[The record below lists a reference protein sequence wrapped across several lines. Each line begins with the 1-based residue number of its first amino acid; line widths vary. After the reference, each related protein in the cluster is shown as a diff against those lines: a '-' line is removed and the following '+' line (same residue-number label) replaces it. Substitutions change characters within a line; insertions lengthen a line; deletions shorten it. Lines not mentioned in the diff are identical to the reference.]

1 MIRFFFLIQLMLLIF
16 LVQGCAPVNQNQII
30 ASGKIPLTS
39 RQLFDL
45 VSNNSLHLEAVD
57 FDATLFFN
65 TDGTL
70 AAIDRLKN
78 RDVGKWDISSENQLC
93 IKYRT
98 WYYGDTKCYRVFP
111 AGTGGKYTLFTENG
125 ARYCTAEFLTA
136 DPYNLSQQLGKP
148 KGKQYLREQFVRK
161 NGSPVFNTSS
171 RKEKN
176 GKTETKNIPSKRQ
189 TKNNKRDDLIR
200 IARNCPDC
208 NLEGINLKDARLIGA
223 NLKGANLAGA
233 DLSGANLRR
242 ADLTGANLTGAR
254 LVATSLAGAV
264 LIDADLS
271 NADLTGSNLI
281 KAKLN
286 NAVLNGTILDGANLE
301 SAEGYR
307 N

>member
-1 MIRFFFLIQLMLLIF
+1 MVQLFFFIQLLLFF
-16 LVQGCAPVNQNQII
+16 LFINGCAPVNQNQVI
-30 ASGKIPLTS
+30 ASGQVPLTS
-39 RQLFDL
+39 RQLFDM

-65 TDGTL
+65 TNGTL
-70 AAIDRLKN
+70 AAIDRLKS
-78 RDVGKWDISSENQLC
+78 RDVGKWDVSSENQLC

-111 AGTGGKYTLFTENG
+111 GGTEGKYTLFTENG

-136 DPYNLSQQLGKP
+136 DPYNLSQQLGKH
-148 KGKQYLREQFVRK
+148 KGKQYLREQFAKK
-161 NGSPVFNTSS
+161 NASPVFSAPD
-171 RKEKN
+171 KEKDD
-176 GKTETKNIPSKRQ
+176 KTAAESTVSRRQAKN
-189 TKNNKRDDLIR
+189 TKRDDLIR

-208 NLEGINLKDARLIGA
+208 NLRGINLKDANLIGA

-242 ADLTGANLTGAR
+242 ANLTGANLTGAR
-254 LVATSLAGAV
+254 LVATSLAGAILV
-264 LIDADLS
+264 NADLS

-286 NAVLNGTILDGANLE
+286 NAILEGAILDGANLE
-301 SAEGYR
+301 SAEGYKY
-307 N
+307 

>member
-1 MIRFFFLIQLMLLIF
+1 MIRFFFFTQLMLFFFLIN
-16 LVQGCAPVNQNQII
+16 GCAPVNQNQIE
-30 ASGKIPLTS
+30 ASGQSPLTS
-39 RQLFDL
+39 RQLFDM
-45 VSNNSLHLEAVD
+45 VSNNSLHLETVD

-65 TDGTL
+65 TNGTL
-70 AAIDRLKN
+70 AAIDRLKS
-78 RDVGKWDISSENQLC
+78 RDVGKWDVSSENQLC

-111 AGTGGKYTLFTENG
+111 GGTEGKYIFFTENG

-136 DPYNLSQQLGKP
+136 DPYNLSQQIGKT
-148 KGKQYLREQFVRK
+148 KGKQYLREQFVQKYGR
-161 NGSPVFNTSS
+161 PVFNTP

-176 GKTETKNIPSKRQ
+176 GKAAADNRATKQHRQ
-189 TKNNKRDDLIR
+189 KNKRDDLIR

-208 NLEGINLKDARLIGA
+208 NLRGINLKDANLIGA
-223 NLKGANLAGA
+223 NLKGANLEGA

-242 ADLTGANLTGAR
+242 ADLSGANLTGAR

-307 N
+307 D

>member
-1 MIRFFFLIQLMLLIF
+1 MIRFFFFIQFMLFFFLIN
-16 LVQGCAPVNQNQII
+16 GCTPVNQNQII
-30 ASGKIPLTS
+30 ASGQVPLTA
-39 RQLFDL
+39 RQLFDM
-45 VSNNSLHLEAVD
+45 VSNNSLHLEAID
-57 FDATLFFN
+57 FDATVFFN
-65 TDGTL
+65 TNGTL
-70 AAIDRLKN
+70 VAIDRLKS

-98 WYYGDTKCYRVFP
+98 WYYGDTKCYSVFP

-136 DPYNLSQQLGKP
+136 DPLNLSQQLGKR
-148 KGKQYLREQFVRK
+148 KGKQYLREQLAEK
-161 NGSPVFNTSS
+161 NASPVFSTPRKEQSGKTTVVSTSS
-171 RKEKN
+171 
-176 GKTETKNIPSKRQ
+176 KRHD
-189 TKNNKRDDLIR
+189 KNNKRDDLIR

-208 NLEGINLKDARLIGA
+208 NLRGINLKDANLVGA

-242 ADLTGANLTGAR
+242 ADLTGADLTGAR

-271 NADLTGSNLI
+271 NADLSGSNLI

-286 NAVLNGTILDGANLE
+286 NAVLNGAILDGANLE

-307 N
+307 Q